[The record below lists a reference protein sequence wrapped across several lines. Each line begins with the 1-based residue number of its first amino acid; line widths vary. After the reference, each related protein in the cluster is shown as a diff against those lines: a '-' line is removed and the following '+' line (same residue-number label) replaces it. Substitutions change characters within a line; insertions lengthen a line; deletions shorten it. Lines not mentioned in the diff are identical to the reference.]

1 MERLAPDMNKRKR
14 KRVKI
19 LLWIFSPL
27 FFLIPVFIGIFTDR
41 LSLISIISIFLGIT
55 GIFTIIY
62 ISDNYYKWPLVL
74 FIVFYIGLLFKNMH
88 WPLAGAILSISTFVL
103 LLVSIVI
110 IIRFLFNFK
119 QHQFI
124 RWFGVA
130 TALITSTIMSGWVI
144 MLQHWN
150 RNLGILLGYSGS
162 ILMIITVLAMVFT
175 LPNSNYISWSSMER
189 KIFFR
194 IVLIPMVLIF
204 FITTINLVFPEAW
217 AALMN
222 TNSIRWGLDGIELLK
237 LEGIP
242 VL

>member
-1 MERLAPDMNKRKR
+1 MEHLEPEINKRKM
-14 KRVKI
+14 KRFKTI
-19 LLWIFSPL
+19 FWIFSAL
-27 FFLIPVFIGIFTDR
+27 FFLIPIFIGMFTNVFGI
-41 LSLISIISIFLGIT
+41 ISIISLFLGIA

-62 ISDNYYKWPLVL
+62 ISDNYYKWPVIL
-74 FIVFYIGLLFKNMH
+74 FIAFYVGLLFKNMH
-88 WPLAGAILSISTFVL
+88 WPFAGVILTFSTMIL
-103 LLVSIVI
+103 LLVSIVT
-110 IIRFLFNFK
+110 IIRYLFSFK

-124 RWFGVA
+124 RWFGIA
-130 TALITSTIMSGWVI
+130 TSMITSTIMTGWVF
-144 MLQHWN
+144 MLQHWD

-222 TNSIRWGLDGIELLK
+222 TNSIRWDLGGIELFK